1 VLNGRYYL
9 NNASYI
15 NTSFLLTPFRRTR
28 YHLREVIIARVPLK
42 TLKELFN
49 LRHLT
54 LRNKVKRIFNV
65 LKRRFPFL

>member
-9 NNASYI
+9 NDISYI
-15 NTSFLLTPFRRTR
+15 NTSFLLTPFRQIR
-28 YHLREVIIARVPLK
+28 YHLRKVIIAKVPFK
-42 TLKELFN
+42 TLEELFN

-54 LRNKVKRIFNV
+54 LKNKVKCIFNV